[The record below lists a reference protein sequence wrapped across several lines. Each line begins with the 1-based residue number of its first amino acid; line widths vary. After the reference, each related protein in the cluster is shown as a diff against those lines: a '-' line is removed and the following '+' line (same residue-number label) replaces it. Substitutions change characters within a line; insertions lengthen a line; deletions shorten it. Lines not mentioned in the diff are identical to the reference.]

1 MTTLIFYENPI
12 PLHREQH
19 RTTRL
24 KTLVQG
30 YSYAARCNSF
40 PLVVTEFAAAC
51 REYPIVFTL
60 DGADSGMPII
70 LVGLHNEE
78 NLFVT
83 PDGAWQA
90 NYIPAFV
97 RRYPFVL
104 HETSDNGDVTV
115 MIDEGYAGFGAPDG
129 EWLFADDGTDTPL
142 LTNVIDFM
150 NRFKHDAHG
159 TNVFMKRLHQLDLLV
174 PRKVDVRMGDD
185 RTVTMDG
192 FHVVDEERLAALSDA
207 DLLGL
212 ARNGELGLIHAHM
225 LSLNSIDNL
234 ARRLAQKEALQGNPI

>member
-1 MTTLIFYENPI
+1 MTTLIFYENPV
-12 PLHREQH
+12 PLNRALH

-24 KTLVQG
+24 KTLAQG
-30 YSYAARCNSF
+30 YGYAGSCNSF

-60 DGADSGMPII
+60 NETDSGIPIA

-104 HETSDNGDVTV
+104 HETNDEGDATV
-115 MIDEGYAGFGAPDG
+115 MIDEECAGFDAPDG
-129 EWLFADDGTDTPL
+129 ELLFAEDGTDTPL
-142 LTNVIDFM
+142 LTNVVEFL
-150 NRFKHDAHG
+150 NRFKADAHG
-159 TNVFMKRLHQLDLLV
+159 TDIFMKRLRKLDLLV
-174 PRKVDVRMGDD
+174 PRKVDLRMPDD

-192 FHVVDEERLAALSDA
+192 FYVVDEERLGALGDTDMLA
-207 DLLGL
+207 LARGGDLGL
-212 ARNGELGLIHAHM
+212 TYAHM
-225 LSLNSIDNL
+225 LSLSSVENL
-234 ARRLAQKEALQGNPI
+234 AKRLLQKEALAKAG

>member
-12 PLHREQH
+12 PLNRELH

-24 KTLVQG
+24 KTLMQG
-30 YSYAARCNSF
+30 YRYAAASNSF

-51 REYPIVFTL
+51 HEYPIVFTL
-60 DGADSGMPII
+60 DETDGGIPIV
-70 LVGLHNEE
+70 LAGLHNEE

-83 PDGAWQA
+83 PDGAWEA

-104 HETSDNGDVTV
+104 HETNTEGDVTV
-115 MIDEGYAGFGAPDG
+115 MIDDAYVGFGAQDG
-129 EWLFADDGTDTPL
+129 ELLFAADGTDTPL

-150 NRFKHDAHG
+150 NRFNADAHG
-159 TNVFMKRLHQLDLLV
+159 TSVFMKSLRQLDLLV
-174 PRKVDVRMGDD
+174 SRKVDVRMTED

-192 FHVVDEERLAALSDA
+192 FYVVDEARLAALSDT
-207 DLLGL
+207 DLLAL

-225 LSLNSIDNL
+225 LSLNSVENL
-234 ARRLAQKEALQGNPI
+234 AKRLFQKEALTHAG